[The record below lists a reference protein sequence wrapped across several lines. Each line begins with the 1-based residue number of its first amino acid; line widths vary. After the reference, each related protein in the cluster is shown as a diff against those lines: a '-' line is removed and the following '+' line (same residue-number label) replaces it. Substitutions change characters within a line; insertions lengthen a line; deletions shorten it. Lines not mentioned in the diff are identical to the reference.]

1 MTEPLYLM
9 AYSAF
14 AAVFVKAVTARKGL
28 AWWSLAGVLLGLVV
42 LVKPSAA
49 VLVPLSGVA
58 ILAAAYVRSEP
69 LRPALLSVLC
79 LAAAASVIVGA
90 WIARSEAL
98 FGTASLA
105 DPVYLEAS
113 LSHRLAYD
121 RMSWT
126 EWLGGWLYFLPDFGD
141 DAAAA
146 LFGKTTLNAL
156 GFGSDGYY
164 HYGYYVLHPK
174 AHALTAP
181 ALATGYLVKTYM
193 LGDPV

>member
-1 MTEPLYLM
+1 
-9 AYSAF
+9 
-14 AAVFVKAVTARKGL
+14 
-28 AWWSLAGVLLGLVV
+28 
-42 LVKPSAA
+42 
-49 VLVPLSGVA
+49 
-58 ILAAAYVRSEP
+58 
-69 LRPALLSVLC
+69 
-79 LAAAASVIVGA
+79 VIVGA

-98 FGTASLA
+98 FGTASLT

-193 LGDPV
+193 LGDPVKFLSVSALLTWRGLFVGRYLGIAGLIALPFALWRMPARQREPLAVLAVLGLGLGGRLGQERSGRNEGRASDGRERLGHGLA